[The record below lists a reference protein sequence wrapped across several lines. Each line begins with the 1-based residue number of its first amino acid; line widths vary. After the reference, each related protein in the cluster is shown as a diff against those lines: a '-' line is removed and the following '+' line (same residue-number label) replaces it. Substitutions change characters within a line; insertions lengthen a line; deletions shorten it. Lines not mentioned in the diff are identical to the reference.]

1 MMNETNT
8 TMQIFRI
15 HYQAEDGLQDYT
27 IFRAEDE
34 DHAEYKFRRF
44 YPTETII
51 EIQTLGDA

>member
-1 MMNETNT
+1 MMNETI
-8 TMQIFRI
+8 QAFRFFYRDENGNI
-15 HYQAEDGLQDYT
+15 ET
-27 IFRAEDE
+27 SVFRAEDE